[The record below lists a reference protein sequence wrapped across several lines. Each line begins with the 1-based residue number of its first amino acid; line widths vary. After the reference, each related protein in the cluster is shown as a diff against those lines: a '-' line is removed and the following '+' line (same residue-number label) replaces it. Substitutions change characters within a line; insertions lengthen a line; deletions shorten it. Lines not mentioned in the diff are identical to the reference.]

1 MYEVFIDQK
10 PVIFI
15 EKEELSTE
23 INVVKANSIESI
35 DDLKPHLKVSSFE
48 HPLFLKSKNPKKS
61 FKRLF
66 ADYKKIEAAG
76 GIVKRGEKFL
86 VIKRK
91 RLWDIP
97 KGRIDKGETAEVAC
111 VREIMEEC
119 GIDGHQITQPLTETY
134 HTMKWNGR
142 PAIKRTYWYMLTYD
156 GPKKTSPETKEGI
169 TKAKWMTEEEML
181 GIRKKTYGSINAV
194 LDAYEGLERVKI

>member
-1 MYEVFIDQK
+1 MYKVFIDQK

-23 INVVKANSIESI
+23 LNVVKAKSIESI
-35 DDLKPHLKVSSFE
+35 DDLKPHLKAASIE
-48 HPLFLKSKNPKKS
+48 HPLLLKSKNPKKS

-66 ADYKKIEAAG
+66 ADHKKIEAAG

-91 RLWDIP
+91 GLWDIP
-97 KGRIDKGETAEVAC
+97 KGKIDKGETAEVAC

-142 PAIKRTYWYMLTYD
+142 PAIKRTYWFMLTYD

-181 GIRKKTYGSINAV
+181 GIRTKTYGSISAV
-194 LDAYEGLERVKI
+194 LDAYEGLEN